1 METENSMSVQS
12 MKAAKNYDQSV
23 LAGDGENDYAKY
35 MRTTALLSLQVAPEQ
50 MHHRDEMLFQIV
62 HQSTE
67 LWLKLACNELEESAA
82 RLDRKCAADAT
93 ALIERAAYCIALLI
107 DQLEMLSYMTP
118 WDFRQV
124 RVALGN
130 GSGFE
135 SPGWRRVQK
144 VGDRLSAAF
153 DRFIA
158 DEGIDLVT
166 LYKEQRNSPAFNLA
180 EALVDWDEKVALWRA
195 RHYKVAVRT
204 IGHKTVGTKG
214 TPVDAL
220 TRLLN
225 HKFFPRLWDVRSTLF
240 DPEHAY

>member
-1 METENSMSVQS
+1 MSVQS
-12 MKAAKNYDQSV
+12 VKAVKNYDESV
-23 LAGDGENDYAKY
+23 LRGDGENDYAKY
-35 MRTTALLSLQVAPEQ
+35 MRTTTLLSLQVVPEQ
-50 MHHRDEMLFQIV
+50 MHHRDEMLFQII

-67 LWLKLACNELEESAA
+67 LWLKLACYELEESAKC
-82 RLDRKCAADAT
+82 LDQRRVGDAV
-93 ALIERAAYCIALLI
+93 ALIDRAVCCVGLII
-107 DQLEMLSYMTP
+107 DQLEILSHMTP

-144 VGDRLSAAF
+144 VGNRLSVSF
-153 DRFIA
+153 DHFMES
-158 DEGIDLVT
+158 EGIDLVK

-180 EALVDWDEKVALWRA
+180 EALVDWDEKVSLWRA
-195 RHYKVAVRT
+195 RHYKIAVRT
-204 IGHKTVGTKG
+204 IGHNTVGTKG

-240 DPEHAY
+240 DAGGE

>member
-1 METENSMSVQS
+1 MENLMNANCL
-12 MKAAKNYDQSV
+12 KAAKNYDESV
-23 LAGDGENDYAKY
+23 LGGDGENDYAKY
-35 MRTTALLSLQVAPEQ
+35 MRTAALLSLQVKPEQ

-67 LWLKLACNELEESAA
+67 LWLKLACHELVEAA
-82 RLDRKCAADAT
+82 ECLDRRRAGDAV
-93 ALIERAAYCIALLI
+93 ALINRAACCVGLLI
-107 DQLEMLSYMTP
+107 DQLEILSHMTP

-135 SPGWRRVQK
+135 SPGWRMVQK
-144 VGDRLSAAF
+144 VGDRLSASF
-153 DRFIA
+153 DRFMET
-158 DEGIDLVT
+158 EGIDLVK

-180 EALVDWDEKVALWRA
+180 EALVDWDEKVSLWRA

-225 HKFFPRLWDVRSTLF
+225 HKFFPRLWDVRSVLF
-240 DPEHAY
+240 ESADGC

>member
-1 METENSMSVQS
+1 MSAQC
-12 MKAAKNYDQSV
+12 MKAAKNYEESV
-23 LAGDGENDYAKY
+23 LGGDGENDYVKY
-35 MRTTALLSLQVAPEQ
+35 MRTNTLLSLQVAPEQ
-50 MHHRDEMLFQIV
+50 MLHRDEMLFQIV

-67 LWLKLACNELEESAA
+67 LWLKLACHELEESAHC
-82 RLDRKCAADAT
+82 LDRGCAGDAA
-93 ALIERAAYCIALLI
+93 ALIDRAAYCVGLLI
-107 DQLEMLSYMTP
+107 DQLEILSHMTP

-124 RVALGN
+124 RPALGN

-144 VGDRLSAAF
+144 VGDRLCAAF
-153 DRFIA
+153 DRFIES
-158 DEGIDLVT
+158 EGIDLVR

-180 EALVDWDEKVALWRA
+180 ESLIDWDEKVSLWRA

-220 TRLLN
+220 ARLLN
-225 HKFFPRLWDVRSTLF
+225 HKFFPRLWDVRSALF
-240 DPEHAY
+240 E